1 MSSGEKFVQLLICVA
16 VFFGVV
22 ALILLMTSKLRS
34 RSGERIQFV
43 AFVLPAVALIA
54 LGLLYP
60 AVNTIYSSFKN
71 NTGSEF
77 VGLDNYHT
85 VFTDTQQLRV
95 LRNTA
100 LWVALVPT
108 LATFIGLVYAVLVD
122 RSRFEKFAKAL
133 IFLPMAISLV
143 GASIIWKFVY
153 DYKDKTNDQ
162 IGLANQILKSLGFD
176 TYQFLLTEPWNNL
189 FLIVI
194 MIWVQAG
201 FAMTLLSASIKAIP
215 EDIVEAARL
224 DGVGGLRD
232 VPLHHDPEHPAVP
245 DRGPHHDQHHHA
257 QGLRHRAHRNGRQLR
272 HQRAGLRVLRAELP
286 LQQRR
291 ARRGARHADLRAGA
305 TDRRLQRPSVA
316 KAGVPDDHRRPRRLR
331 REPSSPRRPPPRPP
345 RRRCRPRGPP
355 SLAVV
360 IAVLWTLPTAGL
372 LISSFRPEDDVKIDG
387 LVDRAHGPVH
397 PRELPARC

>member
-1 MSSGEKFVQLLICVA
+1 MSAGEKFVQLLICVA

-22 ALILLMTSKLRS
+22 ALILLLTSKLRS

-43 AFVLPAVALIA
+43 AFVLPAVALISI
-54 LGLLYP
+54 GLLYP
-60 AVNTIYSSFKN
+60 AVKTIYSSFFGN
-71 NTGSEF
+71 VEGDF

-85 VFTDTQQLRV
+85 VFTDTQQLKV

-108 LATFIGLVYAVLVD
+108 ISTFIGLIYAVLVD

-153 DYKDKTNDQ
+153 DYRDATNDQ
-162 IGLANQILKSLGFD
+162 IGLANQLIKSVGLD

-201 FAMTLLSASIKAIP
+201 FAMTILSASIKAIP

-224 DGVGGLRD
+224 DGVSGLKMFRYITI
-232 VPLHHDPEHPAVP
+232 PSI
-245 DRGPHHDQHHHA
+245 
-257 QGLRHRAHRNGRQLR
+257 
-272 HQRAGLRVLRAELP
+272 
-286 LQQRR
+286 
-291 ARRGARHADLRAGA
+291 
-305 TDRRLQRPSVA
+305 RPSLIVVLTTITITTL
-316 KAGVPDDHRRPRRLR
+316 KAFDIVRTATGGNFDTSV
-331 REPSSPRRPPPRPP
+331 
-345 RRRCRPRGPP
+345 
-355 SLAVV
+355 LAYEFYVQ
-360 IAVLWTLPTAGL
+360 
-372 LISSFRPEDDVKIDG
+372 SFRSNNPG
-387 LVDRAHGPVH
+387 LGAALATLIFVLV
-397 PRELPARC
+397 LPIVVYNVRQMRKLEAR